1 MAKRAAPVRR
11 KLSWSW
17 QIKIELLDVTPTV
30 WRRLIVPET
39 IKLPKLHQVFQVALG
54 WTNSHLHEFVI
65 GGIRYS
71 EPDPDSGEESEHV
84 DERGVVLLDAVGMDA
99 RCFDYVYDFG
109 DDWHHAVV
117 IEDQHVTAKPPT
129 LIRCNDGANACPPE
143 DVGGA
148 LRYSEFLGA
157 IGDPHHAEHDAYQ
170 EWSGGRFDPSRF
182 DLDATNVALRK
193 IKAQSDRATPQ
204 R

>member
-1 MAKRAAPVRR
+1 MAKRAAPARR

-54 WTNSHLHEFVI
+54 WTNGHLHEFVI

-71 EPDPDSGEESEHV
+71 EPDTDSEEEPGHV
-84 DERGVVLLDAVGMDA
+84 DERGVVLPNALGMDA

-109 DDWHHAVV
+109 DDWHHVALV
-117 IEDQHVTAKPPT
+117 EDQHVTAKSPS
-129 LIRCNDGANACPPE
+129 LIRCSDGANACPPE

-148 LRYSEFLGA
+148 LRYSEFLCA
-157 IGDPHHAEHDAYQ
+157 IGDPRHEEHVAYQ
-170 EWSGGRFDPSRF
+170 EWSGGRFDPRRF
-182 DLDATNVALRK
+182 DLDATNLALRK
-193 IKAQSDRATPQ
+193 IKT
-204 R
+204 